1 MTTPTLKTE
10 RLFLKP
16 LVSEDA
22 PQIQRLYPRWEIVRY
37 MVATVPWPY
46 PDNGAENY
54 VNNVALPDVEKGVA
68 WFWTLRR
75 HDATDELMGLICLYD
90 VEDNNRGFWLAPEW
104 QGQGYMREASI
115 AATDFWFNTLNKPVL
130 RAPKAA
136 DNCRSQRISA
146 SSGMRLIR
154 TEKKE
159 YVSGLLDS
167 ELWEI
172 TRDEWNARYVS

>member
-10 RLFLKP
+10 RLLLKP
-16 LVSEDA
+16 LTAEDA

-75 HDATDELMGLICLYD
+75 QEAPDELMGLICLYD

-115 AATDFWFNTLNKPVL
+115 AATDFWFNTLNKPAL

-136 DNCRSQRISA
+136 ENGRSQRISA